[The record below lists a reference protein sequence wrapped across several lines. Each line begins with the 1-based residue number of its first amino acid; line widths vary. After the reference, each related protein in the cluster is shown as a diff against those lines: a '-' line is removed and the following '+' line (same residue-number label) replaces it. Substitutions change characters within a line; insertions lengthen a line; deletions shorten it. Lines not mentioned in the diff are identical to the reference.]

1 MSASKILP
9 GKIIISGT
17 GPSDTILFSFGTRIF
32 TFGNGELCKPFVT
45 SLATLTYDSDDQLT
59 GRRLVYGTIGTSVN
73 FTFDNGPTA
82 VGTLDSPFVP
92 QWKPD
97 GNGTWNKG
105 E

>member
-1 MSASKILP
+1 MSEPKTLHGTIR
-9 GKIIISGT
+9 ISGT
-17 GPSDTILFSFGTRIF
+17 GTLFNIIF
-32 TFGNGELCKPFVT
+32 TFGKHIFTLGSSEPCQPSVT
-45 SLATLTYDSDDQLT
+45 SPAILTYNSDDQLT